1 MFDCRSAASFPF
13 LYSLFLNKEY
23 VFTQTL
29 LREDETIHIL
39 EKVFTKTPKNQLFFS
54 NKILQ

>member
-1 MFDCRSAASFPF
+1 M
-13 LYSLFLNKEY
+13 YSLFLNKEY

-39 EKVFTKTPKNQLFFS
+39 EKVFTKTPRNQLFFS